1 MDAYDKK
8 ILALLQADGTLTVA
22 DIAGRVG
29 LSTTPCWRR
38 IRNLESEGYIA
49 KRIVLLDA
57 AKINCGVTVFV
68 RLRTRHHDQ
77 AWLERFARAIR
88 DIEEVVEV
96 HRLSGD
102 VDYLLKVMVPSIG
115 GYDSVYKRLIEAID
129 LDDVSSSFVMET
141 LKETTELPLGHVAEA

>member
-115 GYDSVYKRLIEAID
+115 GYDSVYKRIIEAID

-141 LKETTELPLGHVAEA
+141 ADFGSSGRRFQ

>member
-1 MDAYDKK
+1 MDGYDKK

-22 DIAGRVG
+22 EIAAAIG

-38 IRNLESEGYIA
+38 IRNLEAEGFIA

-57 AKINCGVTVFV
+57 EKINCGVTVFV

-77 AWLERFARAIR
+77 TWLERFAEAIQ
-88 DIEEVVEV
+88 DIEEVIEV
-96 HRLSGD
+96 HRLAGD
-102 VDYLLKVMVPSIG
+102 VDYLLKVMVPSIA

-141 LKETTELPLGHVAEA
+141 LKATTELPLGYVE